1 MVVDDEVGVP
11 AGRRE
16 AAGGRIRWVAVGG
29 EENGLIKE
37 QVWLRGE
44 VLAEISYTRLMRLE
58 KD

>member
-1 MVVDDEVGVP
+1 MTTRSGCQLDEEKP
-11 AGRRE
+11 L
-16 AAGGRIRWVAVGG
+16 GRIKWVAVDG

-58 KD
+58 KE